1 MLLISTPC
9 ISLNKMMFN
18 RLQKCFV
25 HRCSMKNVQQVNYKE
40 VVILNHVVLEITCDM
55 FINKTS
61 LDIFEQVAES
71 MAISINCFHQ

>member
-1 MLLISTPC
+1 
-9 ISLNKMMFN
+9 
-18 RLQKCFV
+18 
-25 HRCSMKNVQQVNYKE
+25 MKNVQQVNYKE

-71 MAISINCFHQ
+71 MAIFIHKWLPSKTYTMQINKCMFNTSQSVDYHLR